1 MPRLP
6 RRRILIVVAVALA
19 AVLVAGGGGYLAW
32 KAGETARLQ
41 RAVAEKLAASLASGT
56 IVDADF
62 HGTAGVVPAT
72 EYATIVKGMGG
83 LKPTVTV
90 VGVTQRPEAQ
100 YADAVL
106 HYVWTPTPV
115 QEPWA
120 YDVTVPLQLT
130 ATGWLANWSAS
141 DVAPGLK
148 DTERLLINRLAPAR
162 GSVLGAG
169 GTPLAFNQPAVRV
182 GIDKSRLDAAAI
194 DPAARALAAALT
206 SNGTPVNAD
215 AYSTRVAAAGTKAFV
230 EAAVLRVKDAKQAAA
245 AAAVKSLPGVNSIQV
260 SRALG
265 LSSTFLRPILG
276 QVGEASADAVA
287 ASGGKV
293 VAGDLVGTGGL
304 QLARDEVLR
313 GSPGYVVQAIQREG
327 AQARDLKRVVA
338 TDGKDVT
345 TTIDAR
351 LQTAAESILAGVGP
365 ASAIV
370 AIRPSDGAVL
380 TIASGPGS
388 DGVASTATQALYE
401 PGSTFKTVSGLAMM
415 RHGLTPT
422 STLECPSSITIDG
435 YTFNND
441 DGYPSSAL
449 GTIPWTTA
457 FAHSCNTAV
466 LGQAATVTQ
475 AELVSAAAGLGLLQ
489 PVPAGVIG
497 TTSRVPADAASATEH
512 AASLI
517 GQGKVLT
524 TPFGMANVAASIAK
538 GGLVTPVFLTGDA
551 AAPPAS
557 GSPSGSP
564 SAAGSATASAAQPPA
579 NPITA
584 TEGEYLR
591 TLMRGVVTGGTASSA
606 LAGTP
611 GGEIM
616 AKTGT
621 ATFMVD
627 GKQHWHTWLIAIQG
641 DLAVAVLVSDGDF
654 GATTCG
660 PLLKAYLTAVNA
672 G

>member
-1 MPRLP
+1 MP
-6 RRRILIVVAVALA
+6 RRRTIVIAAVVAAAL
-19 AVLVAGGGGYLAW
+19 LVAGGGGGYLVW
-32 KAGETARLQ
+32 KGGENARLQ
-41 RAVAEKLAASLASGT
+41 RTLAEKLAASLASGT
-56 IVDADF
+56 IVDAYF
-62 HGTAGVVPAT
+62 HATPGTAPSV

-83 LKPTVTV
+83 IKPAVTVT
-90 VGVTQRPEAQ
+90 GVKPGSDAR
-100 YADAVL
+100 YADAAL
-106 HYVWTPTPV
+106 HYVWTPSPT

-130 ATGWLANWSAS
+130 ADGWLASWSAS
-141 DVAPGLK
+141 AVAPDLK
-148 DTERLLINRLAPAR
+148 DTERLLVNRLAPAR
-162 GSVLGAG
+162 GSILGSG
-169 GTPLAFNQPAVRV
+169 GTPLAFNQPAIRV
-182 GIDKSRLDAAAI
+182 GIDKSRLDAAAV

-206 SNGTPVNAD
+206 AAGTAVNAD
-215 AYSTRVAAAGTKAFV
+215 TYAGKVAAAGAKAFV
-230 EAAVLRVKDAKQAAA
+230 EAAVLRVKDPKQAAA
-245 AAAVKSLPGVNSIQV
+245 AAAVKSLPGVNSLQV
-260 SRALG
+260 TRALG
-265 LSSTFLRPILG
+265 LSSSFLRPILG

-287 ASGGKV
+287 ASGGKI

-313 GSPGYVVQAIQREG
+313 GSAGYVVQAILREG
-327 AQARDLKRVVA
+327 SQARDLKRVVA
-338 TDGKDVT
+338 VDGKDVT

-351 LQTAAESILAGVGP
+351 LQTAAESILANTTP

-401 PGSTFKTVSGLAMM
+401 PGSTFKTVSGLAMI

-422 STLECPSSITIDG
+422 STLECPASITIDG

-449 GTIPWTTA
+449 GSIPWTTA

-475 AELVSAAAGLGLLQ
+475 AELVSAAAGLGLTQ
-489 PVPAGVIG
+489 SVPAGVIG
-497 TTSRVPADAASATEH
+497 TTSRVPAEASSATEH

-524 TPFGMANVAASIAK
+524 TPFGMANVAASIGK

-557 GSPSGSP
+557 GSPS
-564 SAAGSATASAAQPPA
+564 AAASAAPAPA

-584 TEGEYLR
+584 AEAEYLR
-591 TLMRGVVTGGTASSA
+591 TLMRGVVTEGTASSA

-621 ATFMVD
+621 ATFMVN
-627 GKQHWHTWLIAIQG
+627 GTQHWHTWLIAIQG
-641 DLAVAVLVSDGDF
+641 DLAVSVLVADGDF

-660 PLLKAYLTAVNA
+660 PLLKAFLTAVNA